1 MLQVLEKRNRELEE
15 ENKFLKEKLQVM
27 SIPEQE
33 SES

>member
-15 ENKFLKEKLQVM
+15 ENKSLKEQLKAM
-27 SIPEQE
+27 SIPEQD